1 MGEVY
6 ERGYWFIRAV
16 SPPVDDLGW
25 IILCSEYCA
34 L

>member
-16 SPPVDDLGW
+16 SPVDDLGW